1 MTVRSD
7 QQLLGPIE
15 IRPEVT
21 MLSVLRH
28 LNYKAWFAIAEFI
41 DNALQS
47 YLANRKELEV
57 LHGPDFR
64 LLVEVRIDTS
74 GPGQIVVT
82 DNAAGIS
89 SRDFPRAFRAAQV
102 PTDRSG
108 LSEFGM
114 GMKSAACWFAET
126 WSVRTK
132 AIGESAERTIH
143 FDISHI
149 VDNRIESLSTESR
162 DVDPAAHYTVVSLR
176 GLHHVPQGRTL
187 GKIKEHLASIY
198 RMFLRDGRMIL
209 KFNGEPLSYAT
220 ATVLTAVPYTSPGL
234 PAQGDD
240 VRPLLW
246 RKDINLDFG
255 QGQRVTG
262 FAALREV
269 GSTPFAGFALFRRD
283 RLIEGSHD
291 ETYRPSF
298 IFKQTNSYPYQRLFG
313 ELHVEGFEVSH
324 TKDGFRWEEYEDIFL
339 DYLKGQL
346 EEGPLDLLSQA
357 ENYRALPSK
366 RSIESRALAATA
378 SVAEYLAT
386 DVAPLL
392 VAAHVNPVETS
403 PLPES
408 LPVSQLQ
415 ASERTVEIDDGNW
428 RWAITIR
435 TSVDPAREDWVS
447 LAKQES
453 LQGDVARVRR
463 LCVDLSLAHP
473 FSSEFLGANN
483 ENVELFLRIA
493 AAVCISL
500 LLSED
505 VTGEAPESVLYHF
518 NYLMRGA
525 LIRASLV
532 KHDDD
537 QDQGSKDHQTA
548 ASLGA

>member
-1 MTVRSD
+1 MEVTPD
-7 QQLLGPIE
+7 LQLTGPIE

-28 LNYKAWFAIAEFI
+28 LNYKAWYAIAEFI

-47 YLANRKELEV
+47 YLANRAALEA
-57 LHGPDFR
+57 LHGKDFR
-64 LLVEVRIDTS
+64 LEVDVRIDTN
-74 GPGQIVVT
+74 GPGLIIVT

-89 SRDFPRAFRAAQV
+89 AADFPRAFRAAQV

-114 GMKSAACWFAET
+114 GMKSAACWFAEG

-132 AIGESAERTIH
+132 AIGESLERTIH
-143 FDISHI
+143 FDIRHI
-149 VDNRIESLSTESR
+149 VDNKIESLKPEPR
-162 DVDPAAHYTVVSLR
+162 DINDPSAHYTVVTLR

-198 RMFLRDGRMIL
+198 RMFLRHDRMIL
-209 KFNGEPLSYAT
+209 KFNGDPLSYSSAP
-220 ATVLTAVPYTSPGL
+220 VLTAIPYTAPGV
-234 PAQGDD
+234 PAQGPDAKP
-240 VRPLLW
+240 VLW

-255 QGQRVTG
+255 KGQRVTG

-283 RLIEGSHD
+283 RLIEGSYD

-339 DYLKGQL
+339 EFLKAQL
-346 EEGPLDLLSQA
+346 EADPLDLLAQA

-366 RSIESRALAATA
+366 KVIESRAAAATA
-378 SVAEYLAT
+378 SVADYIER

-392 VAAHVNPVETS
+392 VEAQTNPTEPP
-403 PLPES
+403 PLPET
-408 LPVSQLQ
+408 LPSSVQQ
-415 ASERTVEIDDGNW
+415 ASERTVSVNDGSW
-428 RWAITIR
+428 DWVITIR
-435 TSVDPAREDWVS
+435 TSVDPAREEWVR

-453 LQGDVARVRR
+453 ENGDTENARHLV
-463 LCVDLSLAHP
+463 VELSLAHP
-473 FSSEFLGANN
+473 FSTEFLGANN

-493 AAVCISL
+493 IAVCIAL
-500 LLSED
+500 VLSED
-505 VTGEAPESVLYHF
+505 VTGEAPEAVLYHF

-525 LIRASLV
+525 LSRALLINN
-532 KHDDD
+532 DYLN
-537 QDQGSKDHQTA
+537 QNPQDHQA
-548 ASLGA
+548 APSVGA

>member
-1 MTVRSD
+1 MQLTPNL
-7 QQLLGPIE
+7 QQTESIE

-47 YLANRKELEV
+47 YLANRDALEA
-57 LHGPDFR
+57 LHGPDFK
-64 LLVEVRIDTS
+64 LQVDVRIDTS

-89 SRDFPRAFRAAQV
+89 GVDFPRAFRAAQV
-102 PTDRSG
+102 PVDRSG

-132 AIGESAERTIH
+132 SVGEKLERTIN
-143 FDISHI
+143 FDIRHI
-149 VDNRIESLSTESR
+149 VDNKIESLNTETR
-162 DVDPAAHYTVVSLR
+162 PVDSASHYTVVSLR

-198 RMFLRDGRMIL
+198 RVFLRDGRMVL
-209 KFNGEPLSYAT
+209 LFNGDFLDYASP
-220 ATVLTAVPYTSPGL
+220 AVLTAVPCTSPGV
-234 PAQGDD
+234 PKQGADSEP
-240 VRPLLW
+240 VLW
-246 RKDINLDFG
+246 KKDINLDFG
-255 QGQRVTG
+255 KGQRVTG

-283 RLIEGSHD
+283 RLIEGSYD

-339 DYLKGQL
+339 ECLKSAL
-346 EEGPLDLLSQA
+346 ETKPLDLLAQA
-357 ENYRALPSK
+357 DNYRALPSR
-366 RSIESRALAATA
+366 RSIETRAIAATA
-378 SVAEYLAT
+378 SVAQYLQS

-392 VAAHVNPVETS
+392 IEAHSNPTDAP
-403 PLPES
+403 PLPAM
-408 LPVSQLQ
+408 LPTSALQ
-415 ASERTVEIDDGNW
+415 ASERTVQIDDGNW
-428 RWAITIR
+428 QWVITIR
-435 TSVDPAREDWVS
+435 TTVDPAREEWVS

-453 LQGDVARVRR
+453 LDDDPERVRR
-463 LCVDLSLAHP
+463 LCVELSLAHP
-473 FSSEFLGANN
+473 FSTEFLGANN

-493 AAVCISL
+493 TAVGISL
-500 LLSED
+500 VLSED
-505 VTGEAPESVLYHF
+505 ITGEAPEAVLYHF

-525 LIRASLV
+525 LIRASLAP
-532 KHDDD
+532 DDRLN
-537 QDQGSKDHQTA
+537 QNS
-548 ASLGA
+548 